1 MFQTQQLEQSY
12 SRTLRAHG
20 NQSPSTTQ
28 SRSLKAQP
36 NSDAWIETLPLIL
49 LGIRTALKEDL
60 NATTAEMVY
69 GTTLRLP
76 GEFFSTSSA
85 TPLPDP
91 SEFINQLK
99 THFRTLQSTPPRA
112 TNRIS
117 HIPNDLSTATHVFV
131 RQDAIRKPLQP
142 PYNGP
147 YPVVKRTPK
156 HFTVHINGRNNTIS
170 IDRLKPAHL
179 DSTNTTDNVLQPEHS
194 QTPTISHTPTSQSPS
209 HSHTPTTHTR
219 TTRSG
224 RRVHFPAYLSHNM

>member
-1 MFQTQQLEQSY
+1 MCIRDS
-12 SRTLRAHG
+12 
-20 NQSPSTTQ
+20 
-28 SRSLKAQP
+28 
-36 NSDAWIETLPLIL
+36 LIL

-60 NATTAEMVY
+60 NATTAEMVF
-69 GTTLRLP
+69 GSTLRLP

-91 SEFINQLK
+91 SEFIKQLK
-99 THFRTLQSTPPRA
+99 THFRTLQLTPPRA

-179 DSTNTTDNVLQPEHS
+179 DSTNTTDNVLHS

-224 RRVHFPAYLSHNM
+224 RRVHFPASLSHNV

>member
-1 MFQTQQLEQSY
+1 MCI
-12 SRTLRAHG
+12 RDR
-20 NQSPSTTQ
+20 
-28 SRSLKAQP
+28 
-36 NSDAWIETLPLIL
+36 IETLPLIL

-60 NATTAEMVY
+60 KATTAEMVY

-131 RQDAIRKPLQP
+131 RQDAIRKPLRP

-156 HFTVHINGRNNTIS
+156 HFTVHINGRNNS

-179 DSTNTTDNVLQPEHS
+179 DFTNTTMCQETGVSRSHKDSSVTVLIFFLPHTIAW
-194 QTPTISHTPTSQSPS
+194 QTVAKHP
-209 HSHTPTTHTR
+209 PTTPETEIPPLKDGFQIYETH
-219 TTRSG
+219 
-224 RRVHFPAYLSHNM
+224 A